1 MKRVSQLQELIHSG
15 RLPAGSVLVHK
26 GRRQGERNVE
36 AKIERDG
43 VHVEGR
49 VYPSLSTA
57 ARAATGHAINGWV
70 YWRLA
75 ESGERLS
82 DLRRRA

>member
-1 MKRVSQLQELIHSG
+1 MRRGNELHLLLQSG

-26 GRRQGERNVE
+26 GRRRADRDPGATVE
-36 AKIERDG
+36 HDG

-57 ARAATGHAINGWV
+57 ARAVAGHAVNGWV

-75 ESGERLS
+75 DSGTRLA
-82 DLRRRA
+82 DLRERS

>member
-1 MKRVSQLQELIHSG
+1 MKRVNELQELIHSG

-26 GRRQGERNVE
+26 GRRRGERSVE
-36 AKIERDG
+36 AKVEHDG

-49 VYPSLSTA
+49 AYPSLSTA
-57 ARAATGHAINGWV
+57 ARAVAGHAINGWV

-75 ESGERLS
+75 ESGKRLA
-82 DLRRRA
+82 DLRQRS